1 MWSHEHTVETP
12 LAAPAIWR
20 VLADLDNWARW
31 DTSMESVRLSGPFA
45 VGSTVTMTPTG
56 QDPIQSVITEIVENE
71 RYADETEFEGVRL
84 AFSHT
89 LEPLRDGGTRVIH
102 RLEITGP
109 AADQVAPELG
119 PAIIV
124 DFPEAMTAL
133 LAYAG
138 RSGDASG
145 R

>member
-1 MWSHEHTVETP
+1 MWSHEHAVETT
-12 LAAPAIWR
+12 LDAPAIWR

-31 DTSMESVRLSGPFA
+31 DSSMESVKLAGPFA

-56 QDPIQSVITEIVENE
+56 QDPIQSVITEIAENE

-89 LEPLRDGGTRVIH
+89 LVPLADGGTRVIH
-102 RLEITGP
+102 RLEISGP
-109 AADQVAPELG
+109 AADRVAPALG
-119 PAIIV
+119 PAITA

-133 LAYAG
+133 LAYA
-138 RSGDASG
+138 AAV
-145 R
+145 

>member
-1 MWSHEHTVETP
+1 MWSHEHAVETT
-12 LAAPAIWR
+12 LDAPAIWR

-31 DTSMESVRLSGPFA
+31 DTSMESVKLSGPFA

-71 RYADETEFEGVRL
+71 RYADTTEFEGVRL

-89 LEPLRDGGTRVIH
+89 LVPLPAGGTRVVH

-119 PAIIV
+119 PAITA

-133 LAYAG
+133 LEYA
-138 RSGDASG
+138 AAV
-145 R
+145 